1 MHAPATTPIPHSP
14 AVREL
19 LALAAD
25 GNAFHH
31 IQAQVEHVAGCT
43 RPVQLTGYTATL
55 DATTGKPLSVYT
67 TADEPTGRL
76 LLACGNRRA
85 SVCPACSRLYAADTY
100 HLIRAGLTGGKSVP
114 DTVTTHPKVFA
125 TLTAP
130 SFGPVHNRPGN
141 LKPCRCGTH
150 HAANDPALGT
160 PLDPITYDYCGAVL
174 FNAHAGALWHRFTVY
189 LRRHLAHHAGIKR
202 SELAS
207 VLRLSFAKVAE
218 YQKRGAVHFHAVVR
232 LDGPDG
238 PTSPPP
244 AWATP
249 AVLTDAITAAA
260 AGVRL
265 VIESDALGRH
275 ELSWGEQ
282 IDARP
287 ITATLG
293 ADGTLTDAAV
303 AGYVAKYATKGAE
316 ATGTLNHALYCVPCK
331 GSGQRSDG
339 SHCRPCHGSGEG
351 QPLRH
356 LVVERHVRQLIRTCW
371 HLGQL
376 PEFEHLGLW
385 RSAHMLGYRG
395 HFSTKSRR
403 YSTTLGALRDT
414 RRQWRTERAR
424 ERLGLTGPDAPT
436 LTTESAWAYL
446 GTGYTPGEE
455 LLAATVRR
463 NRADAL
469 RLKDEGE
476 PSA

>member
-1 MHAPATTPIPHSP
+1 
-14 AVREL
+14 
-19 LALAAD
+19 
-25 GNAFHH
+25 
-31 IQAQVEHVAGCT
+31 
-43 RPVQLTGYTATL
+43 
-55 DATTGKPLSVYT
+55 
-67 TADEPTGRL
+67 
-76 LLACGNRRA
+76 
-85 SVCPACSRLYAADTY
+85 
-100 HLIRAGLTGGKSVP
+100 
-114 DTVTTHPKVFA
+114 
-125 TLTAP
+125 
-130 SFGPVHNRPGN
+130 
-141 LKPCRCGTH
+141 
-150 HAANDPALGT
+150 
-160 PLDPITYDYCGAVL
+160 
-174 FNAHAGALWHRFTVY
+174 
-189 LRRHLAHHAGIKR
+189 
-202 SELAS
+202 
-207 VLRLSFAKVAE
+207 
-218 YQKRGAVHFHAVVR
+218 
-232 LDGPDG
+232 

-249 AVLTDAITAAA
+249 AVLADAITAAA

-316 ATGTLNHALYCVPCK
+316 ATGTLDHALYCVPCK

-371 HLGQL
+371 YLGQL

-463 NRADAL
+463 NRANAL